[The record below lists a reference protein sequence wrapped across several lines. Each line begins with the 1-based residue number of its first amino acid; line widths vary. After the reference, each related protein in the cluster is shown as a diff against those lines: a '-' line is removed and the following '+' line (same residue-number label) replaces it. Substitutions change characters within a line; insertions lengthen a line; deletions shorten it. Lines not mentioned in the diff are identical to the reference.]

1 MKIIIN
7 LTLEDIFKFFIQLI
21 LMPDV
26 YIAGSLRHPPE
37 EWWNIYEKIA
47 DVVKEF
53 GLNPYVP
60 HINTINDLNRTIEDI
75 HNPDLD
81 LSVREENYKKNL
93 EAIKNSKLVIA
104 EVTKSSTGTG
114 VEIGFALQFGKLI
127 ICLAYKEVDITN
139 MVLGPVHLGLI
150 KIIRYKNE
158 NDALVELK
166 NMLKGFYE

>member
-1 MKIIIN
+1 MS
-7 LTLEDIFKFFIQLI
+7 
-21 LMPDV
+21 DV
-26 YIAGSLRHPPE
+26 YIADSLRQSPE
-37 EWWNIYEKIA
+37 EWWKIYEKIA

-75 HNPDLD
+75 HNQDLD
-81 LSVREENYKKNL
+81 LSVRAESYKKNL
-93 EAIKNSKLVIA
+93 EAIKNSKLVIAKNSKLVIA

-114 VEIGFALQFGKLI
+114 VEIGFALQFGKPI

-150 KIIRYKNE
+150 KLIRYKNE